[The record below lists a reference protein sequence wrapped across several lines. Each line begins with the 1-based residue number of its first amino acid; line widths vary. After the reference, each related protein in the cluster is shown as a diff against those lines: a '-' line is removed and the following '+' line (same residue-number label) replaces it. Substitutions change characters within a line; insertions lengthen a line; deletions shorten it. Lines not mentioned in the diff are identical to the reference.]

1 MNKII
6 LSGYIANDVELK
18 TTQQGTSVTKF
29 NLAVKRPRS
38 KNGDTD
44 FIPIVCWRNT
54 AEFVAKYFSKGDGIE
69 LSGMLT
75 IRKYQDR
82 DGNNRYATEVVSD
95 DVEFPKT
102 KKSSDGNYSDNET
115 RNQTASTTS
124 NADYNSDDF
133 TELSDEDLPF

>member
-82 DGNNRYATEVVSD
+82 DGNNRYATEVVSV

-102 KKSSDGNYSDNET
+102 KKSSEGNNSSS
-115 RNQTASTTS
+115 QTASTAS
-124 NADYNSDDF
+124 NTEYNADDF